1 MVEDTLVQ
9 VEVDEPAE
17 EQVTNDD
24 IIFVGEVV
32 APERRGRRRAR
43 RVRDDDEE
51 YVVERVLD
59 RRYFHGVEN
68 FLIEWS
74 GYGPEEN
81 SWELGHEKRR
91 EIPDAIS
98 LYFQINGI
106 ADDGLMLL
114 QSRDEEFV
122 EDRQPR
128 ERPFLDR
135 AAKRPRFI

>member
-9 VEVDEPAE
+9 VDEPAE

-43 RVRDDDEE
+43 RVRDEDEE

-68 FLIEWS
+68 FLKERS
-74 GYGPEEN
+74 GYGLEEN
-81 SWELGHEKRR
+81 SWELGHEKRV

-98 LYFQINGI
+98 L
-106 ADDGLMLL
+106 
-114 QSRDEEFV
+114 
-122 EDRQPR
+122 
-128 ERPFLDR
+128 
-135 AAKRPRFI
+135 